1 MSYSRESKSLGMY
14 LNYLCR
20 KLLFLAHSTRQAIIL
35 SDTISP
41 TFLAEITVPYNGTS
55 YWTLSKLKDS
65 SFTSKCTQSWHRS
78 GTIDNKLF

>member
-41 TFLAEITVPYNGTS
+41 TFLAEITV
-55 YWTLSKLKDS
+55 LVVAADS
-65 SFTSKCTQSWHRS
+65 ALVGVTQ
-78 GTIDNKLF
+78 